1 MHQEIMQPSVT
12 VRVSGSHQDMITG
25 FDPPRKRKQQINISD
40 NVIELSSSDSE
51 DDENTPSC
59 NNNHHQQLVL
69 YDPGVSS
76 PDEDFPVPI
85 SYKPPPPVKR
95 ILPSVGAFTV
105 QCANCFKWR
114 FIPTKQRY
122 EEIREHITER
132 PFVCATA
139 QEWRPDVSCDD
150 PPDIEPDGTRLWAI
164 DKPNIVQPPPGWQR
178 SLRIRGEGGTK
189 FADIYYTPPG
199 GKVLRSIHDVEK
211 YLIKHPEYVEQGVT
225 LAQFSFQV
233 PKPLQE
239 NYVRKRS
246 SSVAALPDGS
256 FTRMPESFEP
266 FPEKALALPGPE
278 PSMNLQI
285 GMNPSPKRARSS
297 PSNPTHNLDWM
308 YMHHHDM

>member
-1 MHQEIMQPSVT
+1 MQPSVT
-12 VRVSGSHQDMITG
+12 ELAIRVTGSHQDSVNG
-25 FDPPRKRKQQINISD
+25 FDSPPKRKEQTNIVD

-51 DDENTPSC
+51 DENTQSC
-59 NNNHHQQLVL
+59 NDNHQQLVL
-69 YDPGVSS
+69 YDPSVNGVS
-76 PDEDFPVPI
+76 PIEDFPEPI
-85 SYKPPPPVKR
+85 SFKPPPVKR
-95 ILPSVGAFTV
+95 ILPAVGAFTV

-114 FIPTKQRY
+114 FIPTKQKY

-139 QEWRPDVSCDD
+139 QEWRPDVSCED
-150 PPDIEPDGTRLWAI
+150 PPDIEPDGSRLWAI

-178 SLRIRGEGGTK
+178 SLRIRGEGSTK

-246 SSVAALPDGS
+246 SRVAALQDCS
-256 FTRMPESFEP
+256 STRMPESFEP
-266 FPEKALALPGPE
+266 FPEKALALPGPD

-285 GMNPSPKRARSS
+285 GMNPSPKKARSS
-297 PSNPTHNLDWM
+297 PGNPR
-308 YMHHHDM
+308 HDFDRM

>member
-12 VRVSGSHQDMITG
+12 VRVTGSHQDMITG
-25 FDPPRKRKQQINISD
+25 FDPPRKRKQQNNISD

-122 EEIREHITER
+122 EEMREHITER

-189 FADIYYTPPG
+189 FADM
-199 GKVLRSIHDVEK
+199 

-246 SSVAALPDGS
+246 SSVPALQDGG

-266 FPEKALALPGPE
+266 FPGIKMIFFCAWAG
-278 PSMNLQI
+278 
-285 GMNPSPKRARSS
+285 
-297 PSNPTHNLDWM
+297 WM
-308 YMHHHDM
+308 GWVTGQVGFFGLNWLC